1 MRNIDTV
8 MFEGLIKKWRDP
20 KNTGDI
26 NRLNRLA
33 DETMQAVNSD
43 PFLKNVCEIFL
54 FAISAKAMSDPSFRK
69 THGGFPGGVAK

>member
-8 MFEGLIKKWRDP
+8 RFEGLIRKWRDP

-33 DETMQAVNSD
+33 DETIWVVNSD
-43 PFLKNVCEIFL
+43 PLVKNICEIFL
-54 FAISAKAMSDPSFRK
+54 FAVSTKAMRDPSFHNNQER
-69 THGGFPGGVAK
+69 FPAGVDK